1 MTENIL
7 RGLELPE
14 GYSVETV
21 YYGSGTLCISSQ
33 AGCRMA
39 CPFCASG
46 SAGLV
51 RNLSAE
57 EMHAQVA
64 LNSDNDVK
72 RITISGI
79 GEPLDNLKA
88 VKQFIEECGLPVS
101 VTTSV
106 PNTEKLKTLI
116 TGKHNGVM
124 LSIHSGM
131 EETHKQLVPNAADLD
146 AIFSALSDIWPELS
160 VNKRKKI
167 GFNYML
173 LKGVND
179 RVDEVRAMAER
190 VENFKEA
197 TVHLLAYNDVEGSC
211 FKSSEVCRFV
221 GIYEWMRSRGINV
234 RRANTWRKSENGGCG
249 TLFLKTV
256 QK

>member
-21 YYGSGTLCISSQ
+21 YYESGTLCISSQ

-46 SAGLV
+46 RAGLM
-51 RNLSAE
+51 RNLTPE

-64 LNSDNDVK
+64 MHTDSDVK

-88 VKQFIEECGLPVS
+88 VTQFIEECELPVS

-106 PNTEKLKTLI
+106 PNIEKLKKLI

-124 LSIHSGM
+124 LSIHSGI
-131 EETHKQLVPNAADLD
+131 EDTHKELVPNAASLD
-146 AIFSALSDIWPELS
+146 DIFSALDEIWSDIS

-179 RVDEVRAMAER
+179 RVDEVRYMVER
-190 VENFKEA
+190 VEKFKEA
-197 TVHLLAYNDVEGSC
+197 TVHLLVYNDVEGSSY
-211 FKSSEVCRFV
+211 KSSKICRFV
-221 GIYEWMRSRGINV
+221 GDIRMDAQPWAE
-234 RRANTWRKSENGGCG
+234 CPPC
-249 TLFLKTV
+249 
-256 QK
+256 